1 MSYFRLF
8 WELVLFIFM
17 INLRYM
23 FNRFGD
29 DVDYMGVL
37 FLKLVFY
44 VLFCENRFR
53 KIRDMSPFRGC
64 ERREAERGRSN

>member
-1 MSYFRLF
+1 
-8 WELVLFIFM
+8 M
-17 INLRYM
+17 IDLRYM
-23 FNRFGD
+23 VNRFSD

-53 KIRDMSPFRGC
+53 HIRDMPPFRGC